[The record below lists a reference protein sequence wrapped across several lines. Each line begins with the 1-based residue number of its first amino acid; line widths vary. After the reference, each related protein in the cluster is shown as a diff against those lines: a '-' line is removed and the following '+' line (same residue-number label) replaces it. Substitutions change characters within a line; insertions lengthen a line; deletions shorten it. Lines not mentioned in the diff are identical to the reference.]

1 MNKRLG
7 GRHEKP
13 VNVVSGLFSLPAM
26 AAESHVCH
34 SQAYDYAE
42 VSKLRLS
49 DDTLFTCRGVG
60 RLTIPELA
68 RKGWKVIHLA
78 QQTEYTDSVDSDG
91 EVIKLYQEIVVYKE

>member
-1 MNKRLG
+1 MRNLLMLL
-7 GRHEKP
+7 
-13 VNVVSGLFSLPAM
+13 VGLFSLPAM

-49 DDTLFTCRGVG
+49 DDTLFSCRGVG

-78 QQTEYTDSVDSDG
+78 QQTEYTDSVDS
-91 EVIKLYQEIVVYKE
+91 